1 MNNDENKDFIIINE
15 NGENVTP
22 EDNLK
27 KHEDESSNK
36 PYDNDNIYQIDS
48 RFATDR
54 VYDIRNNNNTSNKNT
69 YYSSQEEKFENP
81 YNNFNAQSSK
91 KPKKTK
97 IKKSRDG
104 FGKKIAAIVCGAL
117 ICTLVGGAAGAG
129 ATIFLS
135 RNTDVLD
142 RSSVKKVVYE
152 SPKFSS
158 TTGSMS
164 VVEAVNKV
172 KPAVVTVSTKSI
184 VSGVFG
190 QQEQQSGVGSGFI
203 IDKEGSIITNY
214 HVVQGASTVKVI
226 LSTGKEAN
234 AKVINYDASQDLAMV
249 KITDSNV
256 KIPGVA
262 ELGDSEK
269 IQAGE
274 EVIAIGSPLG
284 EQFTGTVTKGII
296 SAVNRTVKSS
306 DGKTSNY
313 IQTDAAINPGN
324 SGGPLINSEGQVIGI
339 NTAKISESGV
349 EGFGF
354 SIPINTAKERISSLS
369 KPLLKIGISGI
380 AVDETTSKQ
389 HNIPVGVWVNSVENF
404 SAAAKA
410 GIQRGD
416 VITSFDGKTVKTVDE
431 INTIKAKHNNGDV
444 VKVVVSRDGK
454 KLTLSLKL
462 EVSPN

>member
-1 MNNDENKDFIIINE
+1 
-15 NGENVTP
+15 
-22 EDNLK
+22 
-27 KHEDESSNK
+27 
-36 PYDNDNIYQIDS
+36 
-48 RFATDR
+48 
-54 VYDIRNNNNTSNKNT
+54 
-69 YYSSQEEKFENP
+69 
-81 YNNFNAQSSK
+81 
-91 KPKKTK
+91 
-97 IKKSRDG
+97 
-104 FGKKIAAIVCGAL
+104 
-117 ICTLVGGAAGAG
+117 
-129 ATIFLS
+129 
-135 RNTDVLD
+135 
-142 RSSVKKVVYE
+142 
-152 SPKFSS
+152 
-158 TTGSMS
+158 MS

-324 SGGPLINSEGQVIGI
+324 SGGPLINSEGKVIGI

>member
-1 MNNDENKDFIIINE
+1 MNNNDDNKDFIIINE
-15 NGENVTP
+15 DGENTTP
-22 EDNLK
+22 ENNID
-27 KHEDESSNK
+27 KHEDESLNQSYN
-36 PYDNDNIYQIDS
+36 NDNIYQIDS

-54 VYDIRNNNNTSNKNT
+54 VYDKNNNTTNNT
-69 YYSSQEEKFENP
+69 YNAAQEEKFENP
-81 YNNFNAQSSK
+81 YDNFNAQSSR
-91 KPKKTK
+91 KPKKRK
-97 IKKSRDG
+97 SKKSRGG
-104 FGKKIAAIVCGAL
+104 FGKKVAAIVCGAL
-117 ICTLVGGAAGAG
+117 ICTLAGGAAGAG
-129 ATIFLS
+129 ATIYLS
-135 RNTDVLD
+135 KNTNVLD
-142 RSSVKKVVYE
+142 GSAVKKVVYE
-152 SPKFSS
+152 NPTFTSS
-158 TTGSMS
+158 NSSMS
-164 VVEAVNKV
+164 VVDAVNKV
-172 KPAVVTVSTKSI
+172 KPAVVTVSTKSV

-214 HVVQGASTVKVI
+214 HVVEGANTVKVI
-226 LSTGKEAN
+226 LSNGKEVN
-234 AKVINYDASQDLAMV
+234 AKVVNYDATQDLAMV

-256 KIPGVA
+256 TIPGVA

-296 SAVNRTVKSS
+296 SAVNRTVQSS

-339 NTAKISESGV
+339 NTAKISQSGV

-380 AVDETTSKQ
+380 AVDEATARQ
-389 HNIPVGVWVNSVENF
+389 QNLPVGVWVESVENF

-410 GIQRGD
+410 GLQKAD
-416 VITSFDGKTVKTVDE
+416 VITSFDGKTVKTVEE
-431 INTIKAKHNNGDV
+431 INTLKAKHNNGDV
-444 VKVVVSRDGK
+444 VKVGITRDGK

-462 EVSPN
+462 EESK